1 MSKSLAI
8 SILIDIGFTDKEA
21 QIYFAALSCSTKTI
35 SEISRTAEIKRSTAY
50 SIVNNLIEKGIFNTI
65 KKGKKTFY
73 EPLEP
78 EVMLKRKEDQ
88 CAALKNN
95 LHLFKNANPLTDNE
109 TDRMSLPQTLA
120 LHVKNNPEII
130 YIICS
135 IQTEQHKNTV
145 FSLIKNAH
153 AKKLHF
159 IASADTTNFLF
170 YKNLN
175 LSLSSPHKVSFIPPK
190 NPLTSSISLIS
201 KHVVSHEV
209 TENHFSNTESKIIA
223 QNIISLI
230 EHSLSAPSTSHS
242 S

>member
-8 SILIDIGFTDKEA
+8 SILRDIGFTDKEA
-21 QIYFAALSCSTKTI
+21 HIYFAALSCTTKTI

-50 SIVNNLIEKGIFNTI
+50 SIINNLIEKGFFNTI

-78 EVMLKRKEDQ
+78 EVILKRKEDQ
-88 CAALKNN
+88 FTALKNN
-95 LHLFKNANPLTDNE
+95 LHLFKNSNPLTKNE
-109 TDRMSLPQTLA
+109 NNTTPLPQTLA
-120 LHVKNNPEII
+120 LHAKNNPSTI

-145 FSLIKNAH
+145 FSLIKNAQ

-201 KHVVSHEV
+201 EHVVSHEV
-209 TENHFSNTESKIIA
+209 EQNDFTNTESKIIA
-223 QNIISLI
+223 QNFISLI